1 MFGMDIFLGE
11 YYWEYSV
18 LGRCGGIK
26 KKKRRRMKYKKSQN
40 EDGTHTYTRLRLYVM
55 SSLSSSSPN
64 LIAHSATPFSMR

>member
-64 LIAHSATPFSMR
+64 LIAHSATAFSMR